1 MSNELFLLA
10 LVTGAAL
17 LALWFDL
24 RLPTVAPAG
33 IRTLALHAVLAF
45 AGLQLI
51 PGGDRVP
58 GGIYLLLFGIVLP
71 ALVYVFLVAIWFIRH
86 AQAALG
92 FGSR

>member
-1 MSNELFLLA
+1 MTDELFLLA
-10 LVTGAAL
+10 LVTGAGL
-17 LALWFDL
+17 LALWLDL

-33 IRTLALHAVLAF
+33 LKTLALHGVLAF
-45 AGLQLI
+45 AGLELI
-51 PGGDRVP
+51 PGGESVP

-71 ALVYVFLVAIWFIRH
+71 ALTYVFLVAIWFIRH